1 MDARRQDSAAP
12 QQMMQLMWN
21 AFQQQQQQHQGLIQL
36 MGGRPNSV
44 GGYAA
49 LENGAAGSTAGGVGG
64 YAALENGASG
74 VVTPDRGP
82 AMCDR
87 SPLQSR
93 FVRNHSS
100 VSIGSLVAATPTAA
114 RAVASEGEDMEGGAS
129 GGAGSGEAATAV
141 ASDYEEDVEAEAK
154 AVASAMTA
162 MKRPSGRDL
171 QETSFLQ
178 APCSSAPSRKGEA
191 ELHVRQVSQG
201 QACFGLQQVPRL
213 ARRMRPVLER
223 QVWWEA
229 RPWSI
234 LLRLAPGFAM

>member
-1 MDARRQDSAAP
+1 
-12 QQMMQLMWN
+12 MMQLMWN
-21 AFQQQQQQHQGLIQL
+21 AFQQQQQQQHQGLIQL

-162 MKRPSGRDL
+162 MKRPSAATCKKPASCKPLAAKRPAAKVKPNFTYDKY
-171 QETSFLQ
+171 
-178 APCSSAPSRKGEA
+178 RKGK
-191 ELHVRQVSQG
+191 L
-201 QACFGLQQVPRL
+201 
-213 ARRMRPVLER
+213 
-223 QVWWEA
+223 VWFNK
-229 RPWSI
+229 RS
-234 LLRLAPGFAM
+234 L